1 MTHNDQICQFSATPS
16 PAKGA
21 LSEETLA
28 QLLQHPAI
36 SRRPEFI
43 RLPKAGTLCP
53 RSGLSRTGLNLL
65 ILPCAAN
72 NFRPPVRSVSLRK
85 PGQLRGTR
93 LIVFDSLMTYLHGL
107 EEPAPST
114 AVIPPT
120 EISNLTGGTNS
131 DQQPVNKSI
140 RSAAVGDEIGG

>member
-1 MTHNDQICQFSATPS
+1 
-16 PAKGA
+16 
-21 LSEETLA
+21 
-28 QLLQHPAI
+28 
-36 SRRPEFI
+36 
-43 RLPKAGTLCP
+43 
-53 RSGLSRTGLNLL
+53 
-65 ILPCAAN
+65 
-72 NFRPPVRSVSLRK
+72 VRSVSLRK